1 MLCGGRCRI
10 GVESGGGPMIRIN
23 LLSAGPKTRKAKPQ
37 YDVRAQALLGVGVLL
52 ITVAGCW
59 WYSSALDSEIET
71 LQEEKQTKET
81 QIAQLKE
88 QVKQVQDFEQKKK
101 LLEDKNRI
109 IDQLE
114 QSRTGPVKV
123 LDHVSQSI
131 EPLKLWLTK
140 LGMTADS
147 IELEGRALT
156 NDDVVE
162 FANNLRRTEYF
173 TGINLQE
180 SKAAVE
186 NKINVYQFRLV
197 FRLKG

>member
-1 MLCGGRCRI
+1 
-10 GVESGGGPMIRIN
+10 MIRIN
-23 LLSAGPKTRKAKPQ
+23 LLPGGPKGPQAKPQ
-37 YDVRAQALLGVGVLL
+37 YDVRAQVLLGVGVIVVTL
-52 ITVAGCW
+52 AGCW
-59 WYSSALDSEIET
+59 WYSAALDGELEAR
-71 LQEEKQTKET
+71 QEEKQTKEK
-81 QIAQLKE
+81 QVVQLKE

-114 QSRTGPVKV
+114 HSRMGPVKV
-123 LDHVSQSI
+123 LDHVSQSL
-131 EPLKLWLTK
+131 EPLKVWLTK
-140 LGMTADS
+140 LGVASETV
-147 IELEGRALT
+147 ELEGKALT

-162 FANNLRRTEYF
+162 FVNNLRRTDYF

-186 NKINVYQFRLV
+186 NKINLYQFRLA

>member
-1 MLCGGRCRI
+1 
-10 GVESGGGPMIRIN
+10 MIRIN
-23 LLSAGPKTRKAKPQ
+23 LLSTGQKTRKAKPQ
-37 YDVRAQALLGVGVLL
+37 YDVRAQALLGVGVLV

-59 WYSSALDSEIET
+59 WYSAALDSEIET
-71 LQEEKQTKET
+71 LQEEKQNKER
-81 QIAQLKE
+81 QIVQLKE
-88 QVKQVQDFEQKKK
+88 QVKQVIDFEQKKK

-140 LGMTADS
+140 LGMTADV
-147 IELEGRALT
+147 IEIEGKALT

-186 NKINVYQFRLV
+186 NKVNLYQFRLV